1 MSSLAVIAKI
11 DESTC
16 IGCTKCIEACPV
28 DAIIGAAKHM
38 HTVIADYC
46 IGCKLCLPPCPVSC
60 IALVPLQE
68 FSETMQRDRA
78 NLGKQH
84 ARARKER
91 LSTENAIKGVFDKQ
105 RTSDDIKAMIAA
117 SIERNQQK
125 KLMQKEPSFE

>member
-11 DESTC
+11 DETTC

-28 DAIIGAAKHM
+28 DAIIGAAKQL
-38 HTVIADYC
+38 HTVVNDYC

-60 IALVPLQE
+60 IELVPLEE
-68 FSETMQRDRA
+68 FSESLQRERA

-91 LSTENAIKGVFDKQ
+91 IAKENSLKGVFDKQ
-105 RTSDDIKAMIAA
+105 KTSDDIKAMIAA
-117 SIERNQQK
+117 SIARNQQK
-125 KLMQKEPSFE
+125 KLIQKGPSFE